1 MIKNAEMQLEKWI
14 QRRLENLENYARY
27 KKRLETMIDKNSIYE
42 IKDMLE
48 EIEHEIDR
56 ADLMI
61 KIYKK
66 DLEARA

>member
-48 EIEHEIDR
+48 EIEQEIDR

-61 KIYKK
+61 RIYKK

>member
-48 EIEHEIDR
+48 EIEQEIDR